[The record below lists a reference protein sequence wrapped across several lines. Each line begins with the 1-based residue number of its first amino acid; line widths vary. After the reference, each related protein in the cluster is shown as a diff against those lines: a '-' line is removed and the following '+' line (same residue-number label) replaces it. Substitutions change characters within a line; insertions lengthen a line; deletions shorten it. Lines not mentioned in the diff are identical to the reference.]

1 MIGRGAI
8 AVAALA
14 AALGAGGCRDH
25 DAGTTIVMWAM
36 GREGE
41 LVTALT
47 RDFEGEH
54 PGVRV
59 VVQQVPW
66 QAAHEKLL
74 TAFVG
79 DATPDVAQLGNT
91 WVPELA
97 ALGAL
102 APLDAAVAG
111 SSTVAPADHFAGIWQ
126 TNQVDGVLFGVP
138 WYVDTRLVFYR
149 RDLLARAGFAAPPTT
164 WPAWLD
170 ALRAIK
176 ANGAGAYAI
185 LLPLDE
191 HDQLLAFAQSQ
202 PDDLLRDGGRFG
214 NFRSPGFRR
223 ALGFYLQLFAEEL
236 APRVTQTQASN
247 AWNELGRGYVAMMI
261 QGPWSVGEMRRR
273 LPADLQPTW
282 TTAALPGPDGPGTS
296 TAGGASLVVF
306 ERSQHRAAAWALIEY
321 LSRPAVQRRF
331 QELTGNLPPRRA
343 SWADAAFL
351 ADPEILP
358 FRDQLE
364 RIRPVPRVP
373 EWERI
378 ATAMRFA
385 SEAAARRVGPR
396 TTPAELER
404 VVDQTVTALDG
415 EVDAI
420 LAKRRWILARQV
432 AATGPEG
439 AP

>member
-1 MIGRGAI
+1 VIGRAAI

-14 AALGAGGCRDH
+14 GLGTGGCRD
-25 DAGTTIVMWAM
+25 DDTRTTLVMWAM

-47 RDFEGEH
+47 RDFEREH

-66 QAAHEKLL
+66 AAAHEKLL

-79 DATPDVAQLGNT
+79 DATPDIAQLGNS

-102 APLDAAVAG
+102 APLDARVAA
-111 SSTVAPADHFAGIWQ
+111 SSTVTPADYFDGIWQ
-126 TNQVDGVLFGVP
+126 TNVVDGALHGVP

-149 RDLLARAGFAAPPTT
+149 RDLLASAGVAAPPTT

-170 ALRAIK
+170 AMRAIK
-176 ANGAGAYAI
+176 ARAGAGGFSI

-191 HDQLLAFAQSQ
+191 HEQLLALALSQ
-202 PDDLLRDGGRFG
+202 PDELLRDGGRHG

-247 AWNELGRGYVAMMI
+247 AWNELDRGYVAMMI
-261 QGPWSVGEMRRR
+261 HGPWSVGEMRRR
-273 LPADLQPTW
+273 LPAERQSTW

-306 ERSQHRAAAWALIEY
+306 ERSQHKGAAWALIEY

-343 SWADAAFL
+343 SWAGAAFV
-351 ADPEILP
+351 ADPEIQP

-364 RIRPVPRVP
+364 RIRPAPRVP

-396 TTPAELER
+396 TTAAELDHI
-404 VVDQTVTALDG
+404 VDQAVTGLDA

-420 LAKRRWILARQV
+420 LAKRRWILARQG
-432 AATGPEG
+432 AAGHRGSP
-439 AP
+439 